1 MWSWFNFWTSGVS
14 SVHFLD
20 ELLVLFGYASGSGAA
35 LLEGTL
41 PLRYYTSR
49 FARKVPTWRLPAAGE
64 VASLLPGEGG
74 EAGSVCAAPSVHAPS
89 DGMLLG
95 CVHGGGGSGLSIGR
109 FKRVRLSR
117 KNPAC
122 DAFQCIVG
130 NQPRSRVWK
139 RLKVSD
145 SSLVADEERHQHVHL
160 PVGAPL
166 QDRVGV
172 G

>member
-49 FARKVPTWRLPAAGE
+49 FARKVPTWRLHAAGE

-74 EAGSVCAAPSVHAPS
+74 EAGSVCAAPSVHA
-89 DGMLLG
+89 LG
-95 CVHGGGGSGLSIGR
+95 NSMRLQAAFLVVVGLDCLEEGLREFDSTENPQL
-109 FKRVRLSR
+109 VRL
-117 KNPAC
+117 
-122 DAFQCIVG
+122 F
-130 NQPRSRVWK
+130 RV
-139 RLKVSD
+139 L
-145 SSLVADEERHQHVHL
+145 
-160 PVGAPL
+160 
-166 QDRVGV
+166 
-172 G
+172 